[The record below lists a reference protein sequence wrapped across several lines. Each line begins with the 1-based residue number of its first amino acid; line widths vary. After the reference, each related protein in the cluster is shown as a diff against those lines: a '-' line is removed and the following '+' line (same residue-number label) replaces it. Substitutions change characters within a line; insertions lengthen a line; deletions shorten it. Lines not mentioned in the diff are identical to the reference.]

1 MKKILVAVCAAAMSF
16 CVTAQDADAQ
26 KKQGS
31 DRDAVRTSEPAAW
44 PVPVCFCGMD
54 PIDVV
59 GVRFTIPWC
68 RNESVTGF
76 DIGFV
81 GRSRY
86 FEGIQ
91 LNLLR
96 SDVQDAMAGVQ
107 IGLYNSAGSASMLG
121 VQLGLWNE
129 AHSLRGVQIG
139 LVNVADAAM
148 GLQIGI
154 INRVESLYGFQVG
167 GVNVIRESEYPFM
180 PVINIGFD
188 TFTDPRF

>member
-1 MKKILVAVCAAAMSF
+1 MKKILVVVGAAAMAF
-16 CVTAQDADAQ
+16 CAIAQDADAQ

-31 DRDAVRTSEPAAW
+31 DRDAVRASEPAAW

-76 DIGFV
+76 DVGFV

-96 SDVQDAMAGVQ
+96 SDVQDAMAGIQV
-107 IGLYNSAGSASMLG
+107 GLYNSAGSASMLG
-121 VQLGLWNE
+121 VQVGLWNE

-154 INRVESLYGFQVG
+154 INRTESLYGFQVG
-167 GVNVIRESEYPFM
+167 GVNVIRESEYPFL
-180 PVINIGFD
+180 PVLNIGFD